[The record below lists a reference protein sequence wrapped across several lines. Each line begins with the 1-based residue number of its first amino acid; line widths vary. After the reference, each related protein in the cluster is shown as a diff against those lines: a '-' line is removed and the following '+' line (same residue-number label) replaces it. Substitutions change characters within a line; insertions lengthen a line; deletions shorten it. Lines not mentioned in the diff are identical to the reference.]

1 MDDENPCT
9 GVGKMNFCNYFSNI
23 ASLTGLG
30 GWFELTASDYT
41 LWLNSKKIREEIL
54 LNLIWFLKLVHS
66 IYIVTEFTFYRWPL
80 KVMNL
85 KYFCRDKQY
94 IMYINFLPRD

>member
-1 MDDENPCT
+1 MDL
-9 GVGKMNFCNYFSNI
+9 CNYFSNI

-30 GWFELTASDYT
+30 GWFELTVTDYT
-41 LWLNSKKIREEIL
+41 LWLNSKRIREEIS

-66 IYIVTEFTFYRWPL
+66 IIVASFIFYCGPL

-85 KYFCRDKQY
+85 ECFCRDKQY
-94 IMYINFLPRD
+94 IIYINFLPRD